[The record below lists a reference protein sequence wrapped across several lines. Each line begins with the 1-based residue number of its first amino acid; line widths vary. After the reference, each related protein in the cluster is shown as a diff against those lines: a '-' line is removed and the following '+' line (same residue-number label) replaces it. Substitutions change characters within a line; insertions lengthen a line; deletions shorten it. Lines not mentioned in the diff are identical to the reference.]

1 MGRHAALSLAR
12 TVAWEHRI
20 PHLTRKGN
28 GEERK
33 NMGMEVFVGIDVSKD
48 TLEVAIWPQEERMS
62 FAQTDDG
69 LSLMADF
76 IQPFSPCLVV
86 LEATGGLE
94 RAAVATLAARSLP
107 VVVVN
112 PRQVRDFAKATG
124 ILAKTDKL
132 DALGIAKF
140 AQAIR
145 PELRPLKT
153 MEAQQLEAILS
164 RRRQI
169 VHMLTA
175 EKNRLHSAPG
185 WTRED
190 IRLHITWM
198 EKRLEKIEKELGG
211 MIRKSPVWRVK
222 DDLLRT
228 FKGVGPVLSQS
239 LLSDLPELG
248 SLNRKKIAALVGV
261 APMNRDSGKF
271 RGRRRVLGGRAD
283 IRSVLY
289 MATVAAIR
297 FNPAIGAFHE
307 RLIKAGKAPKV
318 AITACMRKLLT
329 ILNAMMKN
337 QTPWRPLT
345 QNMLDMQHSC

>member
-20 PHLTRKGN
+20 PHFTRKGN
-28 GEERK
+28 GEEREK
-33 NMGMEVFVGIDVSKD
+33 MGTEVFVGIDVSKD
-48 TLEVAIWPQEERMS
+48 TLEVAIWPQEERMT

-169 VHMLTA
+169 VQMLTA

-190 IRLHITWM
+190 IRLHITWL
-198 EKRLEKIEKELGG
+198 EKRLEKIEKELGE

-222 DDLLRT
+222 DELLRT

-239 LLSDLPELG
+239 LVSDLPELG

-337 QTPWRPLT
+337 QTPWRPLS
-345 QNMLDMQHSC
+345 QNMLDMEHSC

>member
-1 MGRHAALSLAR
+1 MG
-12 TVAWEHRI
+12 TD
-20 PHLTRKGN
+20 
-28 GEERK
+28 
-33 NMGMEVFVGIDVSKD
+33 VFVGIDVSKD
-48 TLEVAIWPQEERMS
+48 TLEVATTEPQGERMN
-62 FAQTDDG
+62 FAQTEDG

-76 IQPFSPCLVV
+76 IQSFTPCLVV

-94 RAAVATLAARSLP
+94 RAAVATLAARGLP

-112 PRQVRDFAKATG
+112 PRQVRDFAKSKG

-132 DALGIAKF
+132 DALVIAQF

-145 PELRPLKT
+145 PEVRPLKT
-153 MEAQQLEAILS
+153 AEAQELEAILS

-169 VHMLTA
+169 VQMLTA

-185 WTRED
+185 WTRKD
-190 IRLHITWM
+190 IRLHITWL
-198 EKRLEKIEKELGG
+198 EKRLEKIEKELSGR
-211 MIRKSPVWRVK
+211 IRKSPVWRVK
-222 DDLLRT
+222 DELLRS

-261 APMNRDSGKF
+261 APLNRDSGKF
-271 RGRRRVLGGRAD
+271 RGRRMVLGGRSQ

-297 FNPAIGAFHE
+297 SNPVIGVFHE

-329 ILNAMMKN
+329 ILNTMMKN

>member
-1 MGRHAALSLAR
+1 
-12 TVAWEHRI
+12 
-20 PHLTRKGN
+20 
-28 GEERK
+28 
-33 NMGMEVFVGIDVSKD
+33 
-48 TLEVAIWPQEERMS
+48 MS
-62 FAQTDDG
+62 FAPTEDG

-76 IQPFSPCLVV
+76 IQSFSPCLVV

-94 RAAVATLAARSLP
+94 RAAVATLAAKSLP

-112 PRQVRDFAKATG
+112 PRQVRDFAKSKG

-132 DALGIAKF
+132 DALVIAQF

-169 VHMLTA
+169 VQMLTA
-175 EKNRLHSAPG
+175 EKNRWHTAPG
-185 WTRED
+185 WTRKD
-190 IRLHITWM
+190 IRLHIAWL

-222 DDLLRT
+222 DELLRT
-228 FKGVGPVLSQS
+228 VKGVGPVLSQS

-248 SLNRKKIAALVGV
+248 RLDRKKIAGLVGV

-271 RGRRRVLGGRAD
+271 RGRRMVSGGRAEV
-283 IRSVLY
+283 RSVLY
-289 MATVAAIR
+289 MGTVAAIR
-297 FNPAIGAFHE
+297 SNPAIRAFHE
-307 RLIKAGKAPKV
+307 RLIKAGKPPKV

-337 QTPWRPLT
+337 QTSWRPLT

>member
-1 MGRHAALSLAR
+1 
-12 TVAWEHRI
+12 
-20 PHLTRKGN
+20 
-28 GEERK
+28 
-33 NMGMEVFVGIDVSKD
+33 MGMEVFVGIDVSKD

-94 RAAVATLAARSLP
+94 RAAVATLAARSFP

-190 IRLHITWM
+190 IRLHITWL

-222 DDLLRT
+222 DELLRT

-297 FNPAIGAFHE
+297 FNPAIGAFHD

>member
-1 MGRHAALSLAR
+1 MG
-12 TVAWEHRI
+12 TD
-20 PHLTRKGN
+20 
-28 GEERK
+28 
-33 NMGMEVFVGIDVSKD
+33 VFVGIDVSKD
-48 TLEVAIWPQEERMS
+48 TLEVATTEPQGERMN
-62 FAQTDDG
+62 FAQTEDG

-76 IQPFSPCLVV
+76 IQSFTPCLVV

-94 RAAVATLAARSLP
+94 RAAVATLAARGLP

-112 PRQVRDFAKATG
+112 PRQVRDFAKSKG

-132 DALGIAKF
+132 DALVIAQF

-153 MEAQQLEAILS
+153 AEAQELEAILS

-169 VHMLTA
+169 VQMLTA

-185 WTRED
+185 WTRKD
-190 IRLHITWM
+190 IRLHIAWL
-198 EKRLEKIEKELGG
+198 EKRLEKIEKDLGG
-211 MIRKSPVWRVK
+211 MIRKSPVWQVR
-222 DDLLRT
+222 DELLRT
-228 FKGVGPVLSQS
+228 VKGVGPVLSQS

-261 APMNRDSGKF
+261 APLNRDSGKF
-271 RGRRRVLGGRAD
+271 RGRRMVLGGRSQ

-297 FNPAIGAFHE
+297 SNPVISTFHE
-307 RLIKAGKAPKV
+307 RLVKAGKAPKV

-345 QNMLDMQHSC
+345 KNVLDMEHSC